1 MSTYGIKPTYQ
12 HNAEIHP
19 VALNLCVSSFLLM
32 LRNGLVA
39 TRPPEWGEL
48 GCLNLYL
55 TKHVRLADKGYGY
68 AALGGTRVV
77 PESQQTLATFDQLM
91 TSYSILADNNDNIK
105 IAILISYLA
114 PFISLSADL

>member
-39 TRPPEWGEL
+39 TRAPEGGE
-48 GCLNLYL
+48 GGSCLYP
-55 TKHVRLADKGYGY
+55 TKHVRLADTGYGY